1 MHLRQK
7 ISFYLDD
14 IETPIGKFINLVIT
28 GLVLLSSA
36 IFAAQTYAISPD
48 LRSTLDVLDTIILT
62 IFSAEYL
69 LRVWCAEN
77 RLKFIFS
84 LYGLIDLMAV
94 LPFVLGAV
102 DIRFIRIFRWFR
114 ILRLIRFIEGK
125 TVFGYVTSED
135 VAIFVRIV
143 FTLFAIVFV
152 YSGLIYQVE
161 HPVNGELFNTFLDA
175 VYFSVSTISTAGLGD
190 IVPISE
196 MGRLMT
202 ILMVLTGIVF
212 IPWQLGDL
220 IKQLVKTSNRVEV
233 TCTTCGLSVHDDDAR
248 FCKSCGTPLPNRIQA
263 ASLDNSSQAGA
274 YRVD

>member
-125 TVFGYVTSED
+125 TIFGYVTSED
-135 VAIFVRIV
+135 VAIFVRII

-161 HPVNGELFNTFLDA
+161 HPVNGELFSTFLDA

-248 FCKSCGTPLPNRIQA
+248 FCKSCGTPLPDRIQA

>member
-48 LRSTLDVLDTIILT
+48 LRNTLDVLDTIILT

-125 TVFGYVTSED
+125 TIFGYVTSED
-135 VAIFVRIV
+135 VAIFVRII
-143 FTLFAIVFV
+143 FTLFTIVFV

-248 FCKSCGTPLPNRIQA
+248 FCKSCGTPLPDRIQA

>member
-14 IETPIGKFINLVIT
+14 IETPIGKFINLMIT

-48 LRSTLDVLDTIILT
+48 LRNTLDVLDTIILT

-125 TVFGYVTSED
+125 TIFGYVTSED

-161 HPVNGELFNTFLDA
+161 HPVNGELFSTFLDA

-248 FCKSCGTPLPNRIQA
+248 FCKSCGTPLPDRIQA

>member
-14 IETPIGKFINLVIT
+14 IETPIGKFINLMIT

-48 LRSTLDVLDTIILT
+48 LRNTLDVLDTIILI

-125 TVFGYVTSED
+125 TIFGYVTSED

-161 HPVNGELFNTFLDA
+161 HPVNAELFSTFLDA

-220 IKQLVKTSNRVEV
+220 IKQLVKTSNRVDV

-248 FCKSCGTPLPNRIQA
+248 FCKSCGAPLPDRLQA
-263 ASLDNSSQAGA
+263 ASPANSSQAGA

>member
-14 IETPIGKFINLVIT
+14 IETPIGKFINLMIT

-48 LRSTLDVLDTIILT
+48 LRNTLDVLDTIILT

-69 LRVWCAEN
+69 LRVWCAKN

-125 TVFGYVTSED
+125 TIFGYVTSED

-161 HPVNGELFNTFLDA
+161 HPVNGELFSTFLDA

-196 MGRLMT
+196 TGRLMT

-248 FCKSCGTPLPNRIQA
+248 FCKSCGTPLPDRIQA
-263 ASLDNSSQAGA
+263 ASPDNSSQAGA

>member
-48 LRSTLDVLDTIILT
+48 LRNTLDVLDTIILT

-248 FCKSCGTPLPNRIQA
+248 FCKSCGTPLPDRIQA

>member
-14 IETPIGKFINLVIT
+14 IETPIGKFINLMIT

-248 FCKSCGTPLPNRIQA
+248 FCKSCGTPLPDRIQA